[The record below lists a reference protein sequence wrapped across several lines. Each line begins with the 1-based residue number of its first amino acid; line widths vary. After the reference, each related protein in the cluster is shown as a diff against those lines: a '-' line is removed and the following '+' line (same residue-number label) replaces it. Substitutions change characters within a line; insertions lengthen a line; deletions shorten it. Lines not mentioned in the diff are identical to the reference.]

1 MNEQT
6 HISYVEELRAKKS
19 SLLLKAESLAARKN
33 QLFGD
38 IDISQPMS
46 KEEKELNK
54 QIADIFSQINQ
65 IVMDIRRANKT
76 QILYGGTGIQYSKLT
91 K

>member
-1 MNEQT
+1 MHEQT
-6 HISYVEELRAKKS
+6 HISHVEELRAKKS
-19 SLLLKAESLAARKN
+19 SLLLKAESLASRKN
-33 QLFGD
+33 ELFGD

-46 KEEKELNK
+46 EEEKELNK